1 MDGFIYIIKPT
12 TVKEDLVKVG
22 RSSNLNLSRLIQYGK
37 TSRVYLT
44 INVYNSKNVEKQ
56 ILKELKLKYEV
67 EKNEYFR
74 YQDINLF
81 INEVLEIIKQNNK
94 YDLED
99 TTINEEKS
107 YIKESINTIIFN
119 EYYEK
124 YNNIIKYKGKLF
136 NKKTLKNITEKDLI
150 EELKQNDIYILNKI
164 DNKNKLNKLYEYFE
178 IHKLE
183 ENDDSILQEIELKKY
198 LIEKYEYSSN
208 RKDYIKLKEI
218 KQIVKNIKIEL
229 KKEEIIK
236 VVEDIFEGVEY
247 IARIQI
253 DYKEYTNCFQYLIK
267 KLIK

>member
-22 RSSNLNLSRLIQYGK
+22 RSSNLTLSRLIQYGK

-44 INVYNSKNVEKQ
+44 INVYNSKNIENQ

-67 EKNEYFR
+67 EKNEYFK
-74 YQDINLF
+74 YIDINLF
-81 INEVLEIIKQNNK
+81 INEILEIIKKYNK

-150 EELKQNDIYILNKI
+150 EELKQNDINILNKI

-183 ENDDSILQEIELKKY
+183 ENDINILQEIELKKF
-198 LIEKYEYSSN
+198 LIENYEYSSN
-208 RKDYIKLKEI
+208 KKDYIQLKKL
-218 KQIVKNIKIEL
+218 KQIVKNFNLEL

-236 VVEDIFEGVEY
+236 VVEDIFENVKF
-247 IARIQI
+247 RIKTYYDKKQVRS
-253 DYKEYTNCFQYLIK
+253 CFQYLIK
-267 KLIK
+267 KIN

>member
-22 RSSNLNLSRLIQYGK
+22 RSNNLNLSRLLQYGK

-44 INVYNSKNVEKQ
+44 INVYNSKNIEKQ

-74 YQDINLF
+74 YNDINLF

-94 YDLED
+94 YELKD
-99 TTINEEKS
+99 TNSNEEKP

-150 EELKQNDIYILNKI
+150 EELKKMDNSILTKI

-183 ENDDSILQEIELKKY
+183 ENDMNILQEIELKKF
-198 LIEKYEYSSN
+198 LIENYEYSSN
-208 RKDYIKLKEI
+208 KKDYIQLKKL
-218 KQIVKNIKIEL
+218 KQIVKNFNLEF
-229 KKEEIIK
+229 KKEKIIK
-236 VVEDIFEGVEY
+236 VVEDIFENVKF
-247 IARIQI
+247 RIKTYYDKKQVRS
-253 DYKEYTNCFQYLIK
+253 CFQYLIK
-267 KLIK
+267 K